1 MSKTMIPIDLI
12 SEADYAAHRCVSV
25 RTIQRERA
33 QRIGPPFIKL
43 GRKIFYRAEAI
54 EAWLIAKEQAQPR
67 AGSSAC

>member
-1 MSKTMIPIDLI
+1 MAIQDLI
-12 SEADYAAHRCVSV
+12 PEETYAATRGVCA

-43 GRKIFYRAEAI
+43 GRKIYYRPAAI

-67 AGSSAC
+67 AKNGGAHG